1 MGLVFSVMRLMAAAD
16 GDATKVKLAMRGLL
30 RKSIFLGVIYLLS
43 VVVALANPTSHAS
56 AFAGWDQK
64 VWTYY
69 ALTGAIALLMA
80 LDTGLLCWAISE
92 FSPRAIGAAG
102 LAQLLTAIVYLAKE
116 VHLVIYYLSVGVDI
130 GGHTMMMVMIG
141 IAALVV
147 VGKFLN
153 AAALFMIWKRVNG
166 GDLVLVEVQGARM
179 IQVVDPP
186 RP

>member
-1 MGLVFSVMRLMAAAD
+1 MGRCGRA
-16 GDATKVKLAMRGLL
+16 
-30 RKSIFLGVIYLLS
+30 LGR
-43 VVVALANPTSHAS
+43 H
-56 AFAGWDQK
+56 
-64 VWTYY
+64 
-69 ALTGAIALLMA
+69 
-80 LDTGLLCWAISE
+80 
-92 FSPRAIGAAG
+92 
-102 LAQLLTAIVYLAKE
+102 
-116 VHLVIYYLSVGVDI
+116 YLSVGVDI

>member
-1 MGLVFSVMRLMAAAD
+1 M
-16 GDATKVKLAMRGLL
+16 
-30 RKSIFLGVIYLLS
+30 
-43 VVVALANPTSHAS
+43 
-56 AFAGWDQK
+56 
-64 VWTYY
+64 
-69 ALTGAIALLMA
+69 
-80 LDTGLLCWAISE
+80 
-92 FSPRAIGAAG
+92 
-102 LAQLLTAIVYLAKE
+102 
-116 VHLVIYYLSVGVDI
+116 IYYLSVGVDI

>member
-1 MGLVFSVMRLMAAAD
+1 
-16 GDATKVKLAMRGLL
+16 
-30 RKSIFLGVIYLLS
+30 
-43 VVVALANPTSHAS
+43 
-56 AFAGWDQK
+56 
-64 VWTYY
+64 
-69 ALTGAIALLMA
+69 
-80 LDTGLLCWAISE
+80 
-92 FSPRAIGAAG
+92 
-102 LAQLLTAIVYLAKE
+102 
-116 VHLVIYYLSVGVDI
+116 
-130 GGHTMMMVMIG
+130 MMMVMIG